1 VGKLN
6 KINSFRWSEQLGG
19 LKMGLFDEIL
29 NGKPTNELKNEA
41 EQTLQTVRDIDPR
54 PDLQSDSK
62 IWSQLLLSAKDMDQS
77 LEFYGIMHGFRCMGT
92 RLVLMTEAP
101 YRGEYRMRGQFD
113 GTGADHWTKA
123 EDYSAAAIK
132 YLGPAN
138 NPNRYG
144 AMLKELLGKLSL
156 KKTA

>member
-1 VGKLN
+1 
-6 KINSFRWSEQLGG
+6 
-19 LKMGLFDEIL
+19 MGLFDEIFA
-29 NGKPTNELKNEA
+29 GDTEIKPGNESKSDSKNKPKTNIPTTDKA
-41 EQTLQTVRDIDPR
+41 EMKEFIIDPR
-54 PDLQSDSK
+54 PDLDSDSL
-62 IWSQLLLSAKDMDQS
+62 IWSQLLLSAKDMDPS
-77 LEFYGIMHGFRCMGT
+77 LKFYGILLGFRAMGT

-113 GTGADHWTKA
+113 GTGADHWAKA
-123 EDYSAAAIK
+123 EDYTAAAIT

-138 NPNRYG
+138 NPNQFG